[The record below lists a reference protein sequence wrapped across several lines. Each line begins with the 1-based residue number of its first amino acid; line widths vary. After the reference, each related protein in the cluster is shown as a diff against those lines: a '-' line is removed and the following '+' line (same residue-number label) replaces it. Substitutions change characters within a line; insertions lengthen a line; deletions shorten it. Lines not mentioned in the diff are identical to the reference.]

1 MEDNIIILEDDLG
14 NQVEFAVIDVYELND
29 NTYFA
34 MVEGVE
40 DGNEESDEVPIMK
53 ADKTDTDDA
62 ELITVTD
69 EDELQAAFN
78 EFLRR
83 DEEGIEEQTYPRR
96 KEFSQNINNS
106 VYARLTGRFP
116 GDNTFYTAHKLIL
129 TNFNKENL
137 ESPLTYTYVVGRE
150 DKNGNPDP
158 EHSSEEMQ
166 FTIYPSNYQP
176 RIYHTTDQ
184 KY

>member
-34 MVEGVE
+34 MVEVVE
-40 DGNEESDEVPIMK
+40 DGNEESDEVLIMK
-53 ADKTDTDDA
+53 VDKIDTDDA

-83 DEEGIEEQTYPRR
+83 DEEGIEE
-96 KEFSQNINNS
+96 
-106 VYARLTGRFP
+106 
-116 GDNTFYTAHKLIL
+116 
-129 TNFNKENL
+129 
-137 ESPLTYTYVVGRE
+137 
-150 DKNGNPDP
+150 
-158 EHSSEEMQ
+158 
-166 FTIYPSNYQP
+166 
-176 RIYHTTDQ
+176 
-184 KY
+184 